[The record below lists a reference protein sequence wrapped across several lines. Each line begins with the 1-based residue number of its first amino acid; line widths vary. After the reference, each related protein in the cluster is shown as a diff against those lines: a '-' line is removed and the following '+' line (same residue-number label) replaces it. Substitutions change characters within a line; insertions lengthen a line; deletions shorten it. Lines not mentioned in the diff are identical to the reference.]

1 MDECGTS
8 GTAVWRRRFAV
19 LLPVAA
25 LAFLLLAVP
34 APAQAHTDLVS
45 SSPAENAL
53 VPLATDRLV
62 LVFSE
67 DVVPVGSQVVVRD
80 RSGVEVTL
88 GAPGR
93 AGNSLVVRLH
103 LVEPGRHV
111 VSYRVVGA
119 DGHPVTG
126 GYTFRAVAAGVAGEP
141 VVSALDRT
149 VPAPVDAG
157 VRQGAAARWLLPAS
171 GMALVL
177 IVLHTLSWRLRR
189 AGPRA

>member
-8 GTAVWRRRFAV
+8 GTAGWRRRFAV
-19 LLPVAA
+19 LLHVAL

-45 SSPAENAL
+45 SSPAGNAL
-53 VPLATDRLV
+53 VPLTTDRLV
-62 LVFSE
+62 LAFSE
-67 DVVPVGSQVVVRD
+67 DVVPVGSEVVVRD
-80 RSGVEVTL
+80 RTGVEVTL

-126 GYTFRAVAAGVAGEP
+126 SYTFRAVAAGAAAEP
-141 VVSALDRT
+141 GVSASERAA
-149 VPAPVDAG
+149 PAPVDVG
-157 VRQGAAARWLLPAS
+157 ERQDAAARWLVPAS

-177 IVLHTLSWRLRR
+177 MVLHALSRR
-189 AGPRA
+189 ARRTGPRA